1 MAKATLYEIGQD
13 APFPV
18 SRAKLENYVQC
29 PRCFVLDRRHKVAPP
44 SGPSFTL
51 NSAVDGLLKK
61 EFDVARAAQVP
72 HEAVAELGYGFIPL
86 ADERM
91 DEWRNAFKGIR
102 SLHEPS
108 NIELYG
114 GVDDVWVDPDSG
126 NVLIVDYKT
135 TAKSEP
141 VTELGD
147 AEYHNAYRRQLEVYQ
162 WLLRANGLTV
172 NDTGYWFY
180 ATARKNA
187 DSFDRKLVFD
197 YTLVAHEGDT
207 SWIEPALLA
216 LKADLDRE
224 GLPAAKES
232 CEMCQYLDKRRDVEN
247 S

>member
-1 MAKATLYEIGQD
+1 MARGILYVIGQD

-44 SGPSFTL
+44 SGPAFTL

-72 HEAVAELGYGFIPL
+72 HAAVAALGYEFTPL

-108 NIELYG
+108 SIELYG
-114 GVDDVWVDPDSG
+114 GVDDVWVDPSTG

-135 TAKSEP
+135 TSKAEP
-141 VTELGD
+141 VTELGT
-147 AEYHNAYRRQLEVYQ
+147 EIYHDAYRRQLEVYQ

-172 NDTGYWFY
+172 NNTGYWFY

-187 DSFDRKLVFD
+187 ESFDRHLEFD

-207 SWIEPALLA
+207 SWIEPAMLA
-216 LKADLDRE
+216 LKADLDTA
-224 GLPAAKES
+224 GLPAAKDS
-232 CEMCQYLDKRRDVEN
+232 CGMCQYVAKRGEVT
-247 S
+247 

>member
-1 MAKATLYEIGQD
+1 MARGILYEIGQD

-44 SGPSFTL
+44 SGPAFTL

-72 HEAVAELGYGFIPL
+72 HAAVAGLGFGFIPL
-86 ADERM
+86 ADDRM
-91 DEWRNAFKGIR
+91 DEWRNAFMGIR

-114 GVDDVWVDPDSG
+114 GVDDVWVDPATG

-135 TAKSEP
+135 TSKAEP
-141 VTELGD
+141 VTELGT
-147 AEYHNAYRRQLEVYQ
+147 EIYHDAYRRQLEVYQ

-187 DSFDRKLVFD
+187 DSFDRHLVFD

-207 SWIEPALLA
+207 SWIEPALVA
-216 LKADLDRE
+216 LKADLDHE
-224 GLPAAKES
+224 GLPQASET
-232 CEMCQYLDKRRDVEN
+232 CGMCAYVEKRSEI